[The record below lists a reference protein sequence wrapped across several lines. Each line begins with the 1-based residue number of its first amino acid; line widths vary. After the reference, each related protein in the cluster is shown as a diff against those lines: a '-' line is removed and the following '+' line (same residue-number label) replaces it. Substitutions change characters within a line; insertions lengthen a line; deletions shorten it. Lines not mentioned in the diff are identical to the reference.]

1 MPHALLLSPDDQA
14 VSAIT
19 GVLEEMS
26 VTCERPL
33 DGVSAAQKLNS
44 QSFDLVL
51 VDCENLPAAKLIF
64 DVCRRGKNGNNPVP
78 IAIVDGRAG
87 LPTAFRLGAE
97 LILTKPVAK
106 DQARSTIRTA
116 VSRVRKDAQTNESVP
131 AQLES
136 ADVDNA
142 VMSGAVMPS
151 SIVSSS
157 VVSSSVMPGA
167 DISADISEDRA
178 QAAVATAVSSQ
189 LTSFAEPAPSFVPSF
204 IPTFVPA
211 AALTA
216 TLSAPALTTEMH
228 SAMDEI
234 DATPAT
240 PKLNPQSESFSAS
253 PLSESSLSESSL
265 SESSL
270 DRAASAKSKPV
281 RSLKPSDD
289 PVLAELE
296 RTELEESEGAG
307 SQLEGS
313 RLERSILAS
322 SILESSRPSKEA
334 LNQPAARS
342 SAPVFSSRQ
351 GPQKRR
357 GALVAVL
364 MLVLAGGGFYA
375 LWTYQPGF
383 RDLAQPQIDRV
394 LALAGKALPPTL
406 APNPTK
412 SSVQLAPAT
421 TSARAPESPAD
432 PNQNQ
437 TQSKAPD
444 SATSSAT
451 GSATAPATVSPT
463 SSPTSDSTAAG
474 PVVSKPEPSKL
485 ADSKK
490 DADAATLSESQLPGE
505 NSATILSSKGAE
517 KRLAQSVPP
526 KYPVEARLAQGT
538 VVLKAVVD
546 ETGKVEGLRL
556 VEGNAILATAAI
568 QAVKQWRYRPY
579 VRDGKAQAFQ
589 TVVIVDF
596 QRP

>member
-26 VTCERPL
+26 VTCKRPL

-44 QSFDLVL
+44 QTFDLVL

-106 DQARSTIRTA
+106 DQARTTIRTA

-131 AQLES
+131 AQLAS
-136 ADVDNA
+136 ADVDEL
-142 VMSGAVMPS
+142 VIPGAA
-151 SIVSSS
+151 VSSS
-157 VVSSSVMPGA
+157 VISRSVMPRWLMPGA
-167 DISADISEDRA
+167 DISASISEEHA
-178 QAAVATAVSSQ
+178 QAAVATRVSSQ
-189 LTSFAEPAPSFVPSF
+189 LAPFAEPAPSFVPSF
-204 IPTFVPA
+204 APTFVPA
-211 AALTA
+211 PALTA
-216 TLSAPALTTEMH
+216 TLSAPALITEMH
-228 SAMDEI
+228 SAIDEI
-234 DATPAT
+234 DATPT
-240 PKLNPQSESFSAS
+240 PPKLNPQSESFSPSPLSES
-253 PLSESSLSESSL
+253 PLSESSQ
-265 SESSL
+265 
-270 DRAASAKSKPV
+270 DRAASAESKPV
-281 RSLKPSDD
+281 RPIKLSED

-296 RTELEESEGAG
+296 RTELEESEVGG
-307 SQLEGS
+307 SQLKGS
-313 RLERSILAS
+313 RSERSILEN

-334 LNQPAARS
+334 PNQPAARS
-342 SAPVFSSRQ
+342 SAPALSSRQ

-364 MLVLAGGGFYA
+364 MLVLAGGGFYG

-394 LALAGKALPPTL
+394 LAIAGMALPPTP
-406 APNPTK
+406 ASNSTK
-412 SSVQLAPAT
+412 SSVQVVPAT
-421 TSARAPESPAD
+421 TSTLAPESPAD

-463 SSPTSDSTAAG
+463 GSPTSDATTAAG
-474 PVVSKPEPSKL
+474 PVVSKPEPTKP

-490 DADAATLSESQLPGE
+490 DAAAATPSETHLPGE
-505 NSATILSSKGAE
+505 ISAIILSSKGAE
-517 KRLAQSVPP
+517 KRLAESVPP
-526 KYPVEARLAQGT
+526 KYPVEARSTQGT
-538 VVLKAVVD
+538 VVLKVVVD
-546 ETGKVEGLRL
+546 ANGKVEGLRL

>member
-116 VSRVRKDAQTNESVP
+116 VARVRKDAQTNESVP
-131 AQLES
+131 AQLAS

-142 VMSGAVMPS
+142 VIPGAV
-151 SIVSSS
+151 ISSS
-157 VVSSSVMPGA
+157 VMPSSVMPGA
-167 DISADISEDRA
+167 DISADISEERA

-204 IPTFVPA
+204 VPTFVPA

-216 TLSAPALTTEMH
+216 TLSAPALITEMH
-228 SAMDEI
+228 SAIDEI
-234 DATPAT
+234 DATPAP

-253 PLSESSLSESSL
+253 PLSESPLSESSP
-265 SESSL
+265 
-270 DRAASAKSKPV
+270 DRAASAKSQPV
-281 RSLKPSDD
+281 RPLKPSDD

-296 RTELEESEGAG
+296 RTELEESEVAG

-313 RLERSILAS
+313 RSERSILES

-334 LNQPAARS
+334 PNQPAARPI
-342 SAPVFSSRQ
+342 APVLSSRQ
-351 GPQKRR
+351 DPQKRR

-364 MLVLAGGGFYA
+364 MLLLAGGGFYA

-394 LALAGKALPPTL
+394 LALAGTALPPTP
-406 APNPTK
+406 ASNSTK

-421 TSARAPESPAD
+421 TSALAPESPAD

-437 TQSKAPD
+437 TQSKAAD

-451 GSATAPATVSPT
+451 GSATAPATASPT
-463 SSPTSDSTAAG
+463 GSPTSDATTAAG
-474 PVVSKPEPSKL
+474 PVVSKPEPTKA

-490 DADAATLSESQLPGE
+490 DAAAATPSETHLPGE
-505 NSATILSSKGAE
+505 ISAIILSSKGAE
-517 KRLAQSVPP
+517 KRLAESVPP
-526 KYPVEARLAQGT
+526 KYPVEARSTQGT
-538 VVLKAVVD
+538 VVLKVVVD
-546 ETGKVEGLRL
+546 ANGKVEGLRL